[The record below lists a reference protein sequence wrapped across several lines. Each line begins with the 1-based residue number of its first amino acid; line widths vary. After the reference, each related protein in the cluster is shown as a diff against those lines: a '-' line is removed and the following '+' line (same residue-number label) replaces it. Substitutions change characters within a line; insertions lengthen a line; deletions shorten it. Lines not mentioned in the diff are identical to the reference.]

1 MTKSIYIIYHPD
13 DINAMLRASNLLTK
27 AGLEVYADNPTSITL
42 ADHVVAIRSAR
53 GGQSDSM
60 EQALR
65 TARNQKKPVL
75 TLDTGANNDALD
87 GNVRQLIATLAEDSH
102 STEIAQPPSAGAQ
115 RAAIVIAVG
124 VVALAGV
131 LFAAVGSELDETSS
145 LSVEPV
151 IAVEEASSSTSW
163 SLHETDYVSV
173 EIPNNWVTTRSSSLQ
188 ISGYPGITEDVD
200 LGFYDLQTN
209 TGVSIDRE
217 PDVNNEPLETLQ
229 TIYREVFVESG
240 ATVEKSEIIT
250 LETGTTLYFRVLNPN
265 LGFEDALQ
273 YIYITRRNNNIY
285 TVTVNVDPPFAD
297 RMQPTIDRIINSY
310 RIRDL

>member
-42 ADHVVAIRSAR
+42 ADRVVAIRSAR

-145 LSVEPV
+145 LAVEPV
-151 IAVEEASSSTSW
+151 IAVDEASTSW
-163 SLHETDYVSV
+163 SLHETEYLSV

-188 ISGYPGITEDVD
+188 ISGYPGISADAD

-209 TGVSIDRE
+209 TGVSIDME
-217 PDVNNEPLETLQ
+217 PDTNNDSLETLQ
-229 TIYREVFVESG
+229 ANYREVFAESG
-240 ATVEKSEIIT
+240 VTVEKSEIIT

-265 LGFEDALQ
+265 LGFEDTLQ

-310 RIRDL
+310 HIRDL